1 MKLLSSCILFYEWV
15 GQTACAWKGKEK
27 LDLDDLEPQKEP
39 QELKNLEIMSV
50 EALNEYIVDLEEE
63 VARARSTILLKQ
75 SARKGA
81 ELFFKK

>member
-1 MKLLSSCILFYEWV
+1 
-15 GQTACAWKGKEK
+15 

-75 SARKGA
+75 SAREGA
-81 ELFFKK
+81 ESFFKK

>member
-1 MKLLSSCILFYEWV
+1 M
-15 GQTACAWKGKEK
+15 
-27 LDLDDLEPQKEP
+27 DLDDLEPQKEP